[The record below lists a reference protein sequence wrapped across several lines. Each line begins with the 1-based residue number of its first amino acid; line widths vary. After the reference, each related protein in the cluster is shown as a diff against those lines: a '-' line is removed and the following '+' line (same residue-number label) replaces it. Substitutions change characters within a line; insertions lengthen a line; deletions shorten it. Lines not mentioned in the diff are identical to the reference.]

1 MDNAEKQQGG
11 PVNNFFGNI
20 NNYNVYN
27 APVSYNGPV
36 NNNANVQEE
45 EKNSDLVQEGKKA
58 SEEMMIKAARI
69 TQQNG
74 YWKSQR
80 SWSVTFIVYC
90 IWGYKGRVT
99 DFLNEVTEWP
109 EDLTDQ
115 LVCNRYAV
123 EKLKNTYNFS
133 KEISEW
139 RSNGVP
145 EQYCILGEQ
154 LDEELT
160 KLALEME

>member
-1 MDNAEKQQGG
+1 MENLGKEHVA

-27 APVSYNGPV
+27 APVNYNGGV
-36 NNNANVQEE
+36 YNNNGVEE
-45 EKNSDLVQEGKKA
+45 EKSADLVQEGKTA

-74 YWKSQR
+74 LWKSQR
-80 SWSVTFIVYC
+80 SWSVTYMVYC

-99 DFLNEVTEWP
+99 DFLNDVMGWPKEVT
-109 EDLTDQ
+109 DSVT
-115 LVCNRYAV
+115 CNRDAV

-139 RSNGVP
+139 RSNGIP
-145 EQYCILGEQ
+145 EQYCLLGEG
-154 LDEELT
+154 LDSELMKMAQIPEE
-160 KLALEME
+160 

>member
-1 MDNAEKQQGG
+1 MENLGKEHVA

-27 APVSYNGPV
+27 APVNYNGGV
-36 NNNANVQEE
+36 YNNNGVEE
-45 EKNSDLVQEGKKA
+45 EKSADLVQEGKTA

-74 YWKSQR
+74 LWKSQR
-80 SWSVTFIVYC
+80 SWSVTYMVYC

-99 DFLNEVTEWP
+99 DFLNDVMGWPKEVT
-109 EDLTDQ
+109 DS
-115 LVCNRYAV
+115 VICNRDAV

-139 RSNGVP
+139 RSNGIP
-145 EQYCILGEQ
+145 EQYCLLGEG
-154 LDEELT
+154 LDSELMKMAQIPEE
-160 KLALEME
+160 